1 MRKQFLS
8 ALIKQFPN
16 HYQLGQAVS
25 KYYYLRESGLHKEE
39 CEEKT
44 LGITFNSN

>member
-1 MRKQFLS
+1 MRAQFLE
-8 ALIKQFPN
+8 ALIKKFPN

-25 KYYYLRESGLHKEE
+25 KYYFLRQGRLTKEE

-44 LGITFNSN
+44 IKTTFNSN

>member
-8 ALIKQFPN
+8 ALIQQFPN

-25 KYYYLRESGLHKEE
+25 KYYYLRESGLHKED
-39 CEEKT
+39 CEEQTLKT
-44 LGITFNSN
+44 TFNSN